1 MYRRLRRR
9 TIGVGH
15 HKQHPGGTERNKR
28 VPRRDRADA
37 NGADCVIAAA
47 PGHHHRGVQPPA
59 RSHLRVKGGGNLT
72 AFHQRRHLAARQ
84 AAFIQ
89 QRVGPVALRHVQP
102 QRSGGVRH
110 IGDFL
115 PGHPVAQ
122 IILRQQ
128 HRGGALKVLRLVTT
142 HPQQLRRGKARHRQ
156 VARHLMQLRRH
167 RLQLGALC
175 GAAGVVP
182 QNGRTDRLPL
192 CIQQHRAVHLPG
204 EANRLNSRPML
215 RAFFP

>member
-9 TIGVGH
+9 TIGIGH
-15 HKQHPGGTERNKR
+15 HKQHPGGAERNKR
-28 VPRRDRADA
+28 IPRRDRADA
-37 NGADCVIAAA
+37 NGADRVIPPA

-59 RSHLRVKGGGNLT
+59 RSHLRVKGGGNLA
-72 AFHQRRHLAARQ
+72 AFDQRRHLATRQ
-84 AAFIQ
+84 AALVQ
-89 QRVGPVALRHVQP
+89 QSVGPVALRHVQP
-102 QRSGGVRH
+102 QRPGGVRH

-122 IILRQQ
+122 IILGQQ
-128 HRGGALKVLRLVTT
+128 HRGGALKVLRLMTA

-204 EANRLNSRPML
+204 EANRLNGRPML